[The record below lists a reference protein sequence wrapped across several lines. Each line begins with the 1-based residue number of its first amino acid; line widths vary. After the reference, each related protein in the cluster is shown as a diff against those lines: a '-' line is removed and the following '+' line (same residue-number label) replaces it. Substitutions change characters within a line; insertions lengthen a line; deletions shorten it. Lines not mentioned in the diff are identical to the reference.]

1 MIYKCHY
8 LKVENLN
15 SRAFGQM
22 NVSGQCKAIKD
33 TLAFKINGIR

>member
-15 SRAFGQM
+15 SKAFGQM
-22 NVSGQCKAIKD
+22 NVSGQCKAKKD